1 VANKRLGRGLEALIR
16 PIPEEASESEY
27 ILYLPVDLI
36 SPNPNQPRQNFS
48 EQSLQ
53 ELADS
58 IREKG
63 VIQAISVRKR
73 GDRYELIA
81 GERRLR
87 ATQIV
92 GLKKIPVHVLEV
104 KDDSEMMVYSLIEN
118 IQRDDLNVI
127 EEAEAYANLHNKHK
141 LSHAQIAGAV
151 GKSRVSITNA
161 LRLLNLPSEIQQ
173 GLRDEKISAG
183 HARALLGLKDTKLM
197 LKLYH
202 RILNR
207 KESVRTAEELV
218 SKLNRL
224 PLTKKSKREKI
235 SRPKSPELRKLEDDL
250 ISILGTKVSVRSK
263 VKGGVIEIEYYSNDD
278 LDRLLDLFYLIE
290 N

>member
-1 VANKRLGRGLEALIR
+1 MANKRLGRGLEALIR
-16 PIPEEASESEY
+16 PIPEKASESEY

-48 EQSLQ
+48 EESLQ

-58 IREKG
+58 IRGKG
-63 VIQAISVRKR
+63 VIQAISVRKQ

-87 ATQIV
+87 ATQMV
-92 GLKKIPVHVLEV
+92 GLKRIPVHVLEV

-118 IQRDDLNVI
+118 IQRDDLNGI
-127 EEAEAYANLHNKHK
+127 EEAEAYACLHSQYK
-141 LSHAQIAGAV
+141 LSHTQIAGAV
-151 GKSRVSITNA
+151 GKSRVSITNT
-161 LRLLNLPSEIQQ
+161 LRLLNLPPEIQQ

-207 KESVRTAEELV
+207 QESVRTAEELV
-218 SKLNRL
+218 SKLNKL

>member
-1 VANKRLGRGLEALIR
+1 MANKRLGRGLEALIR

-48 EQSLQ
+48 EESLQ

-58 IREKG
+58 IRGKG
-63 VIQAISVRKR
+63 VIQAISVRKQ

-87 ATQIV
+87 ATQMV
-92 GLKKIPVHVLEV
+92 GLKRIPVHVLEV

-118 IQRDDLNVI
+118 IQRDDLNGI
-127 EEAEAYANLHNKHK
+127 EEAEAYACLHSQYK
-141 LSHAQIAGAV
+141 LSHTQIAGAV
-151 GKSRVSITNA
+151 GKSRVSITNT
-161 LRLLNLPSEIQQ
+161 LRLLNLPPKIQQ

-207 KESVRTAEELV
+207 QESVRTAEELV
-218 SKLNRL
+218 SKLNKL

>member
-1 VANKRLGRGLEALIR
+1 MANKRLGRGLEALIR

-48 EQSLQ
+48 EESLQ

-58 IREKG
+58 IRGKG
-63 VIQAISVRKR
+63 VIQAISVRKQ

-87 ATQIV
+87 AAQIV

-118 IQRDDLNVI
+118 IQRDDLNGI
-127 EEAEAYANLHNKHK
+127 EEAEAYACLHSQYK
-141 LSHAQIAGAV
+141 LSHTQIAGAV
-151 GKSRVSITNA
+151 GKSRVSITNT
-161 LRLLNLPSEIQQ
+161 LRLLNLPPKIQQ

-207 KESVRTAEELV
+207 QESVRTAEELV
-218 SKLNRL
+218 SKLNKL

>member
-1 VANKRLGRGLEALIR
+1 MANKRLGRGLEALIR

-48 EQSLQ
+48 EESLQ

-58 IREKG
+58 IRGKG
-63 VIQAISVRKR
+63 VIQAISVRKQ

-87 ATQIV
+87 ATQMV
-92 GLKKIPVHVLEV
+92 GLKRIPVHVLEV

-118 IQRDDLNVI
+118 IQRDDLNGI
-127 EEAEAYANLHNKHK
+127 EEAEAYACLHSQYK
-141 LSHAQIAGAV
+141 LSHTQIAGAV
-151 GKSRVSITNA
+151 GKSRVSITNT
-161 LRLLNLPSEIQQ
+161 LRLLNLPPEIQQ

-207 KESVRTAEELV
+207 QESVRTAEELV
-218 SKLNRL
+218 SKLNKL